1 MNRRSQSTQAADKS
15 WRGGVQVFIANAI
28 YPASF
33 YCRYIL
39 PASRMNDLLKRH
51 PVAGAA
57 PGGNQYLRLQ
67 RFNRSKRGLYTW
79 VSDEVSTRR
88 FDQLRDPRLR
98 CDQRLSPLFAE
109 YARFPQIFGS
119 VANARDFLLHSLNHS
134 CPLLA
139 CIHDPGDSGDIAVDV
154 VQRLGRQAQEPCT
167 RSQNLGK

>member
-39 PASRMNDLLKRH
+39 PASRMNDLLKR
-51 PVAGAA
+51 PPAAAPA
-57 PGGNQYLRLQ
+57 PGGNQSPRPKK
-67 RFNRSKRGLYTW
+67 FNPTNRVLSPW
-79 VSDEVSTRR
+79 VPDKVPPRR

-119 VANARDFLLHSLNHS
+119 VANAR
-134 CPLLA
+134 
-139 CIHDPGDSGDIAVDV
+139 
-154 VQRLGRQAQEPCT
+154 
-167 RSQNLGK
+167 